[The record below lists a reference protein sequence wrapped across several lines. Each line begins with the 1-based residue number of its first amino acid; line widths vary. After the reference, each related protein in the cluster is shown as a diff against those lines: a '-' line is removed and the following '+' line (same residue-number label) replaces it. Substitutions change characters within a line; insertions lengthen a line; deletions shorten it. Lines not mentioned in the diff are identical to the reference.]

1 MFRAFKRNEM
11 KASHRLAENDIIA
24 RGVTV
29 KIQQVAVRENYE
41 NPSND
46 AKGEDE

>member
-1 MFRAFKRNEM
+1 M
-11 KASHRLAENDIIA
+11 AEYDIIT

-29 KIQQVAVRENYE
+29 KIQQVAVLGNYENE

>member
-1 MFRAFKRNEM
+1 M
-11 KASHRLAENDIIA
+11 KASRRMAENDIFT